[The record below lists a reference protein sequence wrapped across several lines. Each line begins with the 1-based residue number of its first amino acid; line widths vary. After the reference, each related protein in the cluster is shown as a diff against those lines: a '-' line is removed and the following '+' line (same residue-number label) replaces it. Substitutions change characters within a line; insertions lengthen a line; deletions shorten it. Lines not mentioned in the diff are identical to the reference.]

1 MTENQYIPDVFKKA
15 TLGTDIQ
22 TENLEKKA
30 DQVIR
35 DLTGTFLLSAKE
47 NIARLK
53 ELLSVLQ
60 TQSQPTVAKK
70 ELYQTAHDLKGQGS
84 VFGYNLITALSSNI
98 CKILQKNNVLSNKE
112 LDIVE
117 QDIADMAL
125 VLTFPPHTQN
135 ETLRHIQKRLDNK
148 S

>member
-1 MTENQYIPDVFKKA
+1 MTENQYIPDVFKKE

-53 ELLSVLQ
+53 ELISVLQ
-60 TQSQPTVAKK
+60 TQSQPAIAKK

-84 VFGYNLITALSSNI
+84 VFGYALITALGSDI
-98 CKILQKNNVLSNKE
+98 CKILQKNKLLSNEE
-112 LDIVE
+112 LDLLE

-135 ETLRHIQKRLDNK
+135 ETLRHIQKRLDNNL
-148 S
+148 

>member
-1 MTENQYIPDVFKKA
+1 MTENQYIPDIFKKA
-15 TLGTDIQ
+15 TLGTEVQ
-22 TENLEKKA
+22 TENLEKRA
-30 DQVIR
+30 DQVIH
-35 DLTGTFLLSAKE
+35 DLTNTFLVGAKE
-47 NIARLK
+47 NISRLK
-53 ELLSVLQ
+53 ELISVLQ
-60 TQSQPTVAKK
+60 TQSQPAVAKK

-84 VFGYNLITALSSNI
+84 VFGYNLITALGSDI
-98 CKILQKNNVLSNKE
+98 CKILQKNNILSNEE